1 MPVGTPPTVSLP
13 SSSPN
18 SRPGHPLGPGLH
30 ILMMWSD
37 LGGMDPTKRLAQ
49 APEAKSEQ
57 FVWELNFGILGS
69 RMPFRRREPQ
79 FGIGVDFSSP
89 CPSGGAGQM
98 WLRPCRPGG
107 RTCRFECR
115 EGHTAPHP
123 SAPKPAVGP
132 VTLLLAGRPFGFSVT
147 SQGSLFKCSS
157 PSSLPLPSP
166 PMSAGQDPHSQPH
179 SGMRPRPIS
188 CLSSRMEAGEMG
200 GEVKDKI
207 CFLFNTDLGFRQY
220 FKSGFGGRGV
230 VVW

>member
-1 MPVGTPPTVSLP
+1 
-13 SSSPN
+13 
-18 SRPGHPLGPGLH
+18 
-30 ILMMWSD
+30 
-37 LGGMDPTKRLAQ
+37 MDPTKRLAQ

-98 WLRPCRPGG
+98 RLRPCRPGG

-132 VTLLLAGRPFGFSVT
+132 VTLLLAGRPFGFSIT
-147 SQGSLFKCSS
+147 SQRFSFQMQLSLLLAPPQPTHVSRAGPPFPTPQWDETQAHFLSVIEDGSR
-157 PSSLPLPSP
+157 
-166 PMSAGQDPHSQPH
+166 GD
-179 SGMRPRPIS
+179 
-188 CLSSRMEAGEMG
+188 
-200 GEVKDKI
+200 
-207 CFLFNTDLGFRQY
+207 
-220 FKSGFGGRGV
+220 GRGGKGQNMFFV
-230 VVW
+230 